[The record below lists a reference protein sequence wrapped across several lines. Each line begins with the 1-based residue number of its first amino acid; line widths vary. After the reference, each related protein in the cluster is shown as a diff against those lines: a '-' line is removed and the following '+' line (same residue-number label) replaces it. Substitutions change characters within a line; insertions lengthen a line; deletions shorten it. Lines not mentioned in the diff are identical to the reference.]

1 MQIPKT
7 WQIGGKF
14 VSLYV
19 VEEEDREPQQES
31 LKNRFPAREIR
42 DGEDIKKRP
51 EMECCFDQGRGGQ
64 DDGANIELN
73 D

>member
-1 MQIPKT
+1 
-7 WQIGGKF
+7 
-14 VSLYV
+14 
-19 VEEEDREPQQES
+19 